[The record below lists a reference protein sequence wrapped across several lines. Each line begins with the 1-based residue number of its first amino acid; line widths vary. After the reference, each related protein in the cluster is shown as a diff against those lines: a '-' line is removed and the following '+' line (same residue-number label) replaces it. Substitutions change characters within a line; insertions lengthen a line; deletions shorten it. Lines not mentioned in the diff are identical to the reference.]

1 MSTKMNDEILE
12 AHQDNCTHDEDLN
25 STCPHTEKEILEM
38 AEDQSSSQIRDE
50 VEQENLNA

>member
-38 AEDQSSSQIRDE
+38 AEDQSSSQIRAE